1 MTIIILTHIHIHI
14 HIQICILQY
23 REREIVPLCPF
34 RFRLVHLFRENLSI
48 QASKLGGY
56 LHSGSNE
63 RLLQPIIG
71 TVWISS
77 PAWSAHFPPFSGISW
92 LKLLIAG
99 WTFMKNQPMKH
110 LETTDQVH
118 WFISI
123 DIPIHF
129 VYIAYSQLMLIDSS
143 LGDFGK
149 ISQIIQIRPVLNW
162 WFWGSL

>member
-1 MTIIILTHIHIHI
+1 MTIIILTHIHI

-77 PAWSAHFPPFSGISW
+77 PAWSAHFPPFLWDLLAQASHCRLDIHEEPTNETSW
-92 LKLLIAG
+92 
-99 WTFMKNQPMKH
+99 N
-110 LETTDQVH
+110 H
-118 WFISI
+118 WPSTL
-123 DIPIHF
+123 
-129 VYIAYSQLMLIDSS
+129 VYIHWYSYSFCLHCIFPINVDRFLTWRFRKNI
-143 LGDFGK
+143 
-149 ISQIIQIRPVLNW
+149 PNHPN
-162 WFWGSL
+162 